1 MKIPH
6 HIIANKDWVSFF
18 SLLEPGAHIVPHAAT
33 SNMKIT
39 GHLGLSIPKTE
50 EKNNSYIRVA
60 DQFFHW
66 EDGEIFLFDDS
77 FVHEV
82 WHYNERNESRLILQF
97 QFRHPDLMPDEIP
110 PVIKYNMFG
119 KYVPN

>member
-1 MKIPH
+1 
-6 HIIANKDWVSFF
+6 
-18 SLLEPGAHIVPHAAT
+18 
-33 SNMKIT
+33 MKIT

-77 FVHEV
+77 YVHEV
-82 WHYNERNESRLILQF
+82 WHYNERNESRLILLF
-97 QFRHPDLMPDEIP
+97 QFLHPDLMPDETQ
-110 PVIKYNMFG
+110 PVEKFNVFG